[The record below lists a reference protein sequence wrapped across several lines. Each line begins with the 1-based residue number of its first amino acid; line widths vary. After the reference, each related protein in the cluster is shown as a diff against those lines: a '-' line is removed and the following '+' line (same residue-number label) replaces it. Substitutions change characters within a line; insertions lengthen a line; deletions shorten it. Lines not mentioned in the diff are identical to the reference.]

1 MKLSKSEGLKM
12 LKLLGLPTIE
22 QIDPNLLD
30 ENSEILK
37 QGLSVRTSPK
47 KDLPDNV
54 YLPSIHNCTDLN
66 ELRTFIREHQSEY
79 HIIVHKTITSQI
91 GSVSRYEAG
100 TEKVIIENFEDFDK
114 RKKGIIKN
122 RMIVP
127 ILGERFMVNDLQ
139 LQETNEQDFK
149 LFSKVLR
156 EVKYMPFKKFDMEFV
171 AEDGKIL
178 FTDLTINSRPDSIY
192 AEELAKKAQAKEN
205 KKSNTEAEKSL

>member
-1 MKLSKSEGLKM
+1 M

>member
-1 MKLSKSEGLKM
+1 M

-66 ELRTFIREHQSEY
+66 ELRSFIREHQNEY

>member
-1 MKLSKSEGLKM
+1 M

-47 KDLPDNV
+47 KDLSDNV

-66 ELRTFIREHQSEY
+66 ELRAFIKEHQSEY

-100 TEKVIIENFEDFDK
+100 TEKVIIENFEDFEK
-114 RKKGIIKN
+114 RKQGIIKN

-149 LFSKVLR
+149 LFSKVLQ

-178 FTDLTINSRPDSIY
+178 FTDLTIDSRQDSLY
-192 AEELAKKAQAKEN
+192 AQELAKEMLSKEKKQKEQETEKA
-205 KKSNTEAEKSL
+205 L